1 MLSLRSHLVAI
12 AAIERPFTR
21 PNDWSCMRV
30 TMHGPNYRLDTG
42 FGKPARA

>member
-30 TMHGPNYRLDTG
+30 TKHGANDRPYTG
-42 FGKPARA
+42 LGKPARA